1 MRKNENG
8 ATSWRGPATSGLHG
22 MVVNELGAEIAQGK
36 LAANEILN
44 MNELCER
51 FGVSRSVVR
60 ESLRA
65 LESLG
70 LVKARPQV
78 GTRVMDIDN
87 WDLLNAQVV
96 NWRGYG
102 PGYATQMNELLE
114 MRRGVEGSAARL
126 AATRMTDTERQELR
140 SVADRLIEA
149 AANKDG
155 REWVAAD
162 VAFHRLVLEG
172 SHNAVMAQFADTVAA
187 VLRTRQDTDRRT
199 ITDQTP
205 QSVTNHTNLA
215 DALIA
220 GDPELAEASAI
231 RIVDSTLEEFE
242 HAEY

>member
-1 MRKNENG
+1 M
-8 ATSWRGPATSGLHG
+8 PATSGLHG
-22 MVVNELGAEIAQGK
+22 MVVNELGAEIAQGRV
-36 LAANEILN
+36 AANEILN
-44 MNELCER
+44 VSDLCER
-51 FGVSRSVVR
+51 FGVSRSVIR

-78 GTRVMDIDN
+78 GTRVMGIGN

-126 AATRMTDTERQELR
+126 AATRMTDTERRQLR
-140 SVADRLIEA
+140 VVADQLIA
-149 AANKDG
+149 AAGSKNG

-172 SHNAVMAQFADTVAA
+172 SHNTVMAQFADTVAA

-205 QSVTNHTNLA
+205 QSVNNHTSLA
-215 DALIA
+215 DALID
-220 GDPELAEASAI
+220 GDPDLAEVSAI
-231 RIVDSTLEEFE
+231 RIVDSTLKEFE
-242 HAEY
+242 HADY